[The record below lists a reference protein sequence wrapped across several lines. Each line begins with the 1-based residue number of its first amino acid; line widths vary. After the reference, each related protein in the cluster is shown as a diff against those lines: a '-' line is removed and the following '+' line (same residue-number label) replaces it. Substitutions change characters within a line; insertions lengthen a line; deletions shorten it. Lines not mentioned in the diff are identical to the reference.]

1 MHQKTK
7 LTKLSSRKA
16 APVYGGTFFFCGRLT
31 SAVLERLHRR
41 KGVRVQN
48 AMALN
53 GGGER
58 VVVGRDVTPRVG
70 MQVQEIVG
78 GLAGERTGT
87 ISRVISRVAKTS
99 QTSET
104 LSCCV
109 LWEEGADVQ
118 VRPRAHYALLLRR
131 CARLRT
137 RCDGLFG
144 ACIRAAEED
153 GPRREF

>member
-1 MHQKTK
+1 MWAVD
-7 LTKLSSRKA
+7 LSSSGKV
-16 APVYGGTFFFCGRLT
+16 APEKRGSCT
-31 SAVLERLHRR
+31 
-41 KGVRVQN
+41 N

-144 ACIRAAEED
+144 ACIRTAEED